1 MDPISHSLVG
11 VTLSNLGLETTAPL
25 ASTALLFS
33 SLLPDLDYLANLRG
47 RRTYLKHHRGFTH
60 SILGI
65 IILAGAFS
73 LTLSYFDPL
82 TPYSLYFL
90 LCLIGGAG
98 HLLLDTTTSY
108 GTRLLL
114 PFTKRW
120 FAWDLVLIFDP
131 CLLGLL
137 VGGTVISRLI
147 PGPFIPAV
155 TLSLVL
161 SYWLLRASYRR
172 KALKILK
179 EYSFSGE
186 KTLRAGAFPL
196 LSTPFRWLGVIE
208 TERAFYTAKINIRKE
223 TNTDFTLYPKPE
235 ENEVIKAAKKGLIMA
250 TFLDFARFPWMS
262 SQRNS
267 DYYTVRCEDLRFKYF
282 KENGFGTEVLLSID
296 KEVLSERLKF

>member
-1 MDPISHSLVG
+1 MDPIAHSLVG

-33 SLLPDLDYLANLRG
+33 SLLPDLDYLTNLRG

-65 IILAGAFS
+65 VLLAGAFS
-73 LTLSYFDPL
+73 LILSYFDPL

-108 GTRLLL
+108 GTRLFL

-120 FAWDLVLIFDP
+120 SAWDLVIIFDP
-131 CLLGLL
+131 YLLGLL
-137 VGGTVISRLI
+137 IGGTVIGRLI
-147 PGPFIPAV
+147 RGPFIPAI
-155 TLSLVL
+155 TICLIL
-161 SYWLLRASYRR
+161 SYWLLRAWCRHR
-172 KALKILK
+172 ALKILK
-179 EYSFSGE
+179 EYSLSEE
-186 KTLRAGAFPL
+186 KTLRAGAFPF

-208 TERAFYTAKINIRKE
+208 TERAFYTARIDIQKE
-223 TNTDFTLYPKPE
+223 TNTDFTRYPKPE
-235 ENEVIKAAKKGLIMA
+235 EDGIIKAAKKAPTMA

-262 SQRNS
+262 SRRNS
-267 DYYTVRCEDLRFKYF
+267 DHYEVRCEDLRFKYF
-282 KENGFGTEVLLSID
+282 KENGFGTEAILSTD